1 MVLLVRQSGATAV
14 ADQMMPKMLTPVTIS
29 HRPEIHDKAREIME
43 ACPAVTIAHACLAM
57 RDREDYGCD
66 LPSVAEKA
74 LVIVGEGDPI
84 ISVETAKKM
93 SEAMPESKLVVIK
106 ECAHLATMEQP
117 AEVNRVVREFVAGI
131 R

>member
-1 MVLLVRQSGATAV
+1 MFTLA
-14 ADQMMPKMLTPVTIS
+14 TIS

-66 LPSVAEKA
+66 LLSVAEKEA

-93 SEAMPESKLVVIK
+93 SEAMPEAKLVVIK
-106 ECAHLATMEQP
+106 ECSHLATMEQP
-117 AEVNRVVREFVAGI
+117 AEVNRVVREFVQAI
-131 R
+131 AK